1 MIDLLPPS
9 VQTKITKTGLAIPNF
24 RRGTIREKTVQDFLE
39 LVTYVATWLNP
50 ELPITPWQW
59 LKNLKGNQIFDA
71 LRIFQSMQKDLTN
84 SQRGIVGLRM
94 VANILGS
101 HGDNKNCDVRSSLV
115 ALKSNS
121 MDGEIVGLI
130 GYPRR
135 SVTRCESRIAVV
147 VGVTDYM
154 NCILED
160 DLHFSPGRRSIN
172 SFTMSEGTS
181 TTRGLLFD
189 SIVGFGGKF
198 EPHFICTG
206 CPILHTFIT
215 KKI

>member
-1 MIDLLPPS
+1 M
-9 VQTKITKTGLAIPNF
+9 
-24 RRGTIREKTVQDFLE
+24 QDFLE
-39 LVTYVATWLNP
+39 LVTYAATWLNP
-50 ELPITPWQW
+50 ELPTTPWQW

-71 LRIFQSMQKDLTN
+71 LRIFESMQKDLTD

-135 SVTRCESRIAVV
+135 SVTRCESRIAVTME
-147 VGVTDYM
+147 VTEYM
-154 NCILED
+154 NSILDD

-172 SFTMSEGTS
+172 SFTMSEGRS
-181 TTRGLLFD
+181 TKRGLLFD
-189 SIVGFGGKF
+189 SIVGLEGNLN
-198 EPHFICTG
+198 
-206 CPILHTFIT
+206 PILFAQGVLYCTLLLQKSLTWISLKLHRCCNPLIT
-215 KKI
+215 VRSVAITS